1 MNGGKPVST
10 TLAEERRT
18 VMGQRI
24 YSGWLGSAAVVFV
37 VALAGC
43 GGGGTPDAAS
53 SASTESTE
61 VTETAIDVES
71 TGGGACGEL
80 TALATAVG
88 STLRVTA
95 DEAVMAKS
103 DDFRTASS
111 ALFEYASRAP
121 EDIKADISGVSD
133 FWDDVAGRLSLL
145 ESQSGSPDATLVD
158 IENEHIRETFA
169 HPDFVDSS
177 AQVLAWLDSEAGK
190 CPDSDATD
198 EALGGKQVGEVDD
211 EATAAVNEA
220 MSRRTEEEFGSPP
233 LGAEVRDC
241 RKERDLS
248 ENSLLAPGGTA
259 YVCEVWYEGEHVS
272 DGPAAIDA
280 QGSVAVRP

>member
-1 MNGGKPVST
+1 VK
-10 TLAEERRT
+10 R
-18 VMGQRI
+18 QRI
-24 YSGWLGSAAVVFV
+24 YSGWLSSAAVVLV
-37 VALAGC
+37 VAVAGC

-53 SASTESTE
+53 SESTESMESTE
-61 VTETAIDVES
+61 VTDTATDIDA
-71 TGGGACGEL
+71 TGGGACGEVS
-80 TALATAVG
+80 ALAAAVG
-88 STLRVTA
+88 PTLRVTA

-121 EDIKADISGVSD
+121 EGIKADISIVSD

-145 ESQSGSPDATLVD
+145 ESQSGAPDATLVD

-169 HPDFVDSS
+169 HPDFADSS
-177 AQVLAWLDSEAGK
+177 ARVLAWLESEAAK

-198 EALGGKQVGEVDD
+198 EALGGKQLGEVDD

-220 MSRRTEEEFGSPP
+220 MSRRTEEELGSPP

-248 ENSLLAPGGTA
+248 EASLLAPGGTA

-280 QGSVAVRP
+280 QGNVAVRP